1 MKNTLLI
8 IFFLLASCT
17 KERTPEPEYILSGS
31 YIVTSGALLPI
42 GQNVLFKSRH
52 FYFDYVGI
60 PYTATK
66 DSIFFNS
73 GDTPT
78 AWKYQKYVWGLILN
92 DDRDTAVLLRNV
104 EV

>member
-1 MKNTLLI
+1 MKQTLLI
-8 IFFLLASCT
+8 LALLLSSCT
-17 KERTPEPEYILSGS
+17 KEQTPEPEYNLSGN
-31 YIVTSGALLPI
+31 YIVTAGALLPI
-42 GQNVLFKSRH
+42 GQNVLFKSRY
-52 FYFDYVGI
+52 FYFDHVGI

-92 DDRDTAVLLRNV
+92 DDSDTAVLLRKLTL
-104 EV
+104 

>member
-1 MKNTLLI
+1 MKQTLLI
-8 IFFLLASCT
+8 LALLLASCT
-17 KERTPEPEYILSGS
+17 KEQAIEPQYSLSGN
-31 YIVTSGALLPI
+31 YIVTTGALLPI

-52 FYFDYVGI
+52 FYFDHVGI

-78 AWKYQKYVWGLILN
+78 AWKYKNHVWGLILN
-92 DDRDTAVLLRNV
+92 NASDTAVLLKRV
-104 EV
+104 

>member
-1 MKNTLLI
+1 MKQTLFILAL
-8 IFFLLASCT
+8 LLASCT
-17 KERTPEPEYILSGS
+17 KEQTAEPEYSLSGS

-78 AWKYQKYVWGLILN
+78 AWKYQRYAWGLILN
-92 DDRDTAVLLRNV
+92 NASDTAVLLRNV
-104 EV
+104 TL